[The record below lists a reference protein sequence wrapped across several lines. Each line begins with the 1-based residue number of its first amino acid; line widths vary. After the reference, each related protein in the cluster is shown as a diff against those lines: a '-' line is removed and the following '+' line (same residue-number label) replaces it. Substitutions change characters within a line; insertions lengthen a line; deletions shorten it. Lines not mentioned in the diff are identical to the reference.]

1 MTATHSLDPVR
12 TRAKAITRQT
22 AMSRRDA
29 MTEAARADA
38 SQVIAQTMVREV
50 FASLP
55 AGAIITLYAAKG
67 SEVATAELDQAARN
81 QGLIVGY
88 PRVMPG
94 TRILKFFS
102 AEIEMLEPSPFGL
115 REPALTAPELSLGEI
130 AVMVIPAL
138 AVDANGTRIGWGRGY
153 YDSTVPLATHALR
166 VAVVFDCQWVGE
178 VPRAPHD
185 SNVNLIITESRAHR
199 IGG

>member
-1 MTATHSLDPVR
+1 MTATHSSDPVR

-22 AMSRRDA
+22 AVSRRDA
-29 MTEAARADA
+29 MVAADRVVA
-38 SQVIAQTMVREV
+38 SHLISQIVSRDV
-50 FASLP
+50 FAALP
-55 AGAIITLYAAKG
+55 AGSVVALYAAKG

-81 QGLIVGY
+81 RGLVVGY

-94 TRILKFFS
+94 TRVLKFFAS
-102 AEIEMLEPSPFGL
+102 EIAALEPSQFGL
-115 REPALTAPELSLGEI
+115 REPAVTSPELQLADI

-138 AVDANGTRIGWGRGY
+138 AVDATGARIGWGRGY
-153 YDSTVPLATHALR
+153 YDSTLPLATHALR
-166 VAVVFDCQWVGE
+166 VAVVFDCQWVAE